1 MQSSEL
7 ILHLQVDRGNSRGHH
22 MTTWHVKSDALPVV
36 ALDRAPWRCIGIFER
51 NFRWN
56 IVLQT
61 WKPKLLD
68 TCGFPVNITSCKNLY
83 INKILCEM
91 LGKMHLSLLFYSA
104 YFEDFSFVFETVWSN
119 LTMRSLILILIITD
133 RDRLTNPLLLLQSHL
148 SPETESVRRGP
159 AGLRFGAAA
168 GAEQQESLLQTSP
181 GF

>member
-1 MQSSEL
+1 MSNLMHCQLLLWIKPHEGVSVYLKGISDE
-7 ILHLQVDRGNSRGHH
+7 ILCCKHESLNCWTR
-22 MTTWHVKSDALPVV
+22 
-36 ALDRAPWRCIGIFER
+36 
-51 NFRWN
+51 
-56 IVLQT
+56 
-61 WKPKLLD
+61 
-68 TCGFPVNITSCKNLY
+68 GFPVNITSCKNLY